1 MQKSQ
6 HGVLLTTLDRVRG
19 HLERQRPA
27 IGLWDVNSEDQPHPG
42 VLPPDVCL
50 PFPQLDVRVSELQ
63 DPGTVNAAGNKG
75 HGLTLGSALSKRSA
89 GLPGQT

>member
-1 MQKSQ
+1 MQQLQ
-6 HGVLLTTLDRVRG
+6 HGLLLTTLDRVRG

-50 PFPQLDVRVSELQ
+50 PFPQLNIRVSELQ
-63 DPGTVNAAGNKG
+63 DPSTVDAAGNKD
-75 HGLTLGSALSKRSA
+75 HGLTLCPA
-89 GLPGQT
+89 GLLDQN